1 MCILAKEAK
10 AIRFSHITAISIKKF
25 LCSPMLGKRPKLV
38 RIGSAAAL
46 AEASMAAAVEQAAAR
61 LADLERKAAFF
72 DAAVVGDPLALGRAM
87 AAPSGD
93 PVREGMI
100 ARNLLDESA
109 IRQQRFAESLEE
121 RSMLAA
127 QDELELSAALEL
139 SVGAGVL
146 GCWVRIWQGKTWRG
160 RTWRGGIWR
169 GRTWRGPGGRGPG
182 GALAGAAG
190 GRARGARV
198 RARRSTRLL
207 GAGLEKK
214 TPIYDAAIVLDPL
227 TEGFA
232 KGEGASSSRRRFIV
246 FKIAQPRI
254 VAAFSRRQYV
264 LVIFKIKIYN
274 ILNFI
279 IISPLTELWSYT
291 SYTPALL
298 VAGAAGA
305 YSSARQVRAFRE
317 LTRGEA
323 RGTRTRAIEV
333 AVMAG

>member
-1 MCILAKEAK
+1 M
-10 AIRFSHITAISIKKF
+10 
-25 LCSPMLGKRPKLV
+25 
-38 RIGSAAAL
+38 
-46 AEASMAAAVEQAAAR
+46 
-61 LADLERKAAFF
+61 
-72 DAAVVGDPLALGRAM
+72 
-87 AAPSGD
+87 
-93 PVREGMI
+93 
-100 ARNLLDESA
+100 
-109 IRQQRFAESLEE
+109 
-121 RSMLAA
+121 
-127 QDELELSAALEL
+127 
-139 SVGAGVL
+139 L

-160 RTWRGGIWR
+160 RTWRGGIRR

-232 KGEGASSSRRRFIV
+232 KGEGASSSRRRFIL
-246 FKIAQPRI
+246 FKIALPRI

-274 ILNFI
+274 ILNLI
-279 IISPLTELWSYT
+279 IISPLTELWTYT